1 MNKYNLNI
9 ITIYCDGVFD
19 LFHMGHLNSLKK
31 IKNYFNKPTYLI
43 VGVISDEISTT
54 YKRKPIFDENKREK
68 ILESCI
74 YVDKTIITDM
84 LIITEEF
91 LNNNNID
98 FVMHGFSNKNDITT
112 QDNFFE
118 IPKKLNK
125 FIEVPYT
132 LGISTTQIIK
142 EANLKNLLLTD
153 SNDKIFF
160 KQDILIKTII
170 STLNLNNKHK
180 IIEIAF
186 NTDFLTEYFRDYDY
200 IGVHNSRQIVNK
212 YLNELNNIVL
222 NFKQTEPIF
231 KNKFFDFCIYNC
243 MFNNYEELDK
253 TIKEIERITVR
264 GIFITI
270 ISDDKLKCLVLSKTY
285 LIDKGYNIIEY
296 ENNIYYSA
304 YKLY

>member
-231 KNKFFDFCIYNC
+231 KNKSY
-243 MFNNYEELDK
+243 
-253 TIKEIERITVR
+253 
-264 GIFITI
+264 
-270 ISDDKLKCLVLSKTY
+270 
-285 LIDKGYNIIEY
+285 
-296 ENNIYYSA
+296 
-304 YKLY
+304 

>member
-1 MNKYNLNI
+1 
-9 ITIYCDGVFD
+9 
-19 LFHMGHLNSLKK
+19 
-31 IKNYFNKPTYLI
+31 
-43 VGVISDEISTT
+43 
-54 YKRKPIFDENKREK
+54 FDENKREK